1 MSNKLPKPKASTQA
15 HLDIEDITDDLV
27 ILKTGWVANVLA
39 TTAVNFDLL
48 SEAEQ
53 DATIYAYGALLNSL
67 SFPLE
72 ILIRSKKADI
82 TSYFDS
88 LEEAE
93 RAQPNPDLKLQI
105 QKYQDFLRSTVQQKT
120 VLDKK
125 FYLII
130 NFNPLQQGLKGV
142 ALKNKSRL
150 ISEAKI
156 ALTPKRDH
164 IIAQTARLGLSTRG
178 LTTQELIELFY
189 DIYNPAPTGTQRVIL
204 DTASY
209 TTPLVEPALEVPTPA
224 PATSDVAPIPES
236 SPITSPQ
243 STTAAPVTSNQIPQ
257 PEAGRPLDE
266 ATNLRPA
273 PPASTSASDR
283 PITQNPPS
291 QPPLPTSTTP
301 TQNATQ
307 VSNPEQSRRAQA
319 LEDLR
324 QATQKATQ
332 ILGKP
337 FDSAQGEPTN
347 QTKNQDQPGQSTIN
361 YKP

>member
-1 MSNKLPKPKASTQA
+1 MSKNLPKPKASTQA
-15 HLDIEDITDDLV
+15 HLDIEDITDNLI
-27 ILKTGWVANVLA
+27 ILKTGWVANVLS

-53 DATIYAYGALLNSL
+53 DATIYAYAAFLNSL

-93 RAQPNPDLKLQI
+93 RAQPNPDLKRQI
-105 QKYQDFLRSTVQQKT
+105 QKYQDFLLSTVQQKT

-130 NFNPLQQGLKGV
+130 NFNPLERGLKGT
-142 ALKNKSRL
+142 AAKNKSQL

-164 IIAQTARLGLSTRG
+164 IIKQTARLGLTTRE

-204 DTASY
+204 DTGSY
-209 TTPLVEPALEVPTPA
+209 TTPLVEPAVEVPTPA
-224 PATSDVAPIPES
+224 PENRLPGNQAIGSSGQQDTIPN
-236 SPITSPQ
+236 SPITQQPDAP
-243 STTAAPVTSNQIPQ
+243 TAP
-257 PEAGRPLDE
+257 
-266 ATNLRPA
+266 LRPA
-273 PPASTSASDR
+273 PPASTR
-283 PITQNPPS
+283 VERGE
-291 QPPLPTSTTP
+291 PTAQTAALANL
-301 TQNATQ
+301 QNATARAAQ
-307 VSNPEQSRRAQA
+307 IMNRPVPSQS
-319 LEDLR
+319 
-324 QATQKATQ
+324 
-332 ILGKP
+332 KP
-337 FDSAQGEPTN
+337 NE
-347 QTKNQDQPGQSTIN
+347 KI
-361 YKP
+361 

>member
-1 MSNKLPKPKASTQA
+1 MANKLPKPKASTQA
-15 HLDIEDITDDLV
+15 HLDIEDISDNLV
-27 ILKTGWVANVLA
+27 ILKTGWVANVLG

-67 SFPLE
+67 SFPLQ

-93 RAQPNPDLKLQI
+93 RTQPNPDLKRQI
-105 QKYQDFLRSTVQQKT
+105 QKYQDFLESTVQQRT

-130 NFNPLQQGLKGV
+130 NFNPLERGLKKI
-142 ALKNKSRL
+142 ASKNKPQL

-164 IIAQTARLGLSTRG
+164 IITQTARLGLATRE

-204 DTASY
+204 DTGSY

-224 PATSDVAPIPES
+224 PATSDVAPPTQSTVDSRQFTGADQSVAPQPSTELR
-236 SPITSPQ
+236 PVPPTSPRGEPAAQ
-243 STTAAPVTSNQIPQ
+243 TAAL
-257 PEAGRPLDE
+257 A
-266 ATNLRPA
+266 NL
-273 PPASTSASDR
+273 
-283 PITQNPPS
+283 
-291 QPPLPTSTTP
+291 
-301 TQNATQ
+301 QNATA
-307 VSNPEQSRRAQA
+307 RAA
-319 LEDLR
+319 
-324 QATQKATQ
+324 Q

-337 FDSAQGEPTN
+337 FDSAQGEPSN
-347 QTKNQDQPGQSTIN
+347 QTSQPSSNNSSQPNAQIDTN
-361 YKP
+361 KYQ